1 MPKDYNNT
9 VNLPKTDFPM
19 RAGLPNR
26 EPGMLKT
33 FQKKSLYSKL
43 MEKNKGLPKFI
54 LHDGPPYANGD
65 IHIGTALNKILKD
78 IIVRY
83 KNMTGY
89 CAPYVPGWDT
99 HGMPIETAI
108 QKKGVKRNS
117 MPVPEFRDKCREF
130 ALHFLD
136 RQRDEFI
143 RLGGI
148 GDWEHPYI
156 TLKPEFE
163 AKQVEVFGAMA
174 RKGYIYQGL
183 KPCLLYTS

>member
-26 EPGMLKT
+26 EPGMLET

-117 MPVPEFRDKCREF
+117 
-130 ALHFLD
+130 
-136 RQRDEFI
+136 
-143 RLGGI
+143 
-148 GDWEHPYI
+148 
-156 TLKPEFE
+156 
-163 AKQVEVFGAMA
+163 
-174 RKGYIYQGL
+174 
-183 KPCLLYTS
+183 CLLYTSRCV